1 MTRGEKN
8 HKKKTSGVSETKL
21 VSNQR
26 EMTGESHSVAVR
38 ALVAILSL
46 EKNYKVEI
54 ARVARTVV
62 GRKRVMGRHHGDI
75 GSQ

>member
-1 MTRGEKN
+1 
-8 HKKKTSGVSETKL
+8 
-21 VSNQR
+21 
-26 EMTGESHSVAVR
+26 MTGESHSVAVR